1 MLFTMK
7 EVAEIHKTFLN
18 VTASSSLSEEDIEH
32 LVNVRSVDLIDV
44 LAAKLGMI
52 PEALD
57 SVMGYV
63 VAGVKDEEVNVD
75 QMVITIGVHFKSE
88 MGTYRDAAGNINT
101 FSAPKGQ
108 YSVIKVANSV
118 KAARE
123 AALHPSNK
131 VDVIELKPLHFDTN
145 LNAWG
150 FGIPF
155 EKKVS

>member
-63 VAGVKDEEVNVD
+63 VAGIKNEEVNVD
-75 QMVITIGVHFKSE
+75 QMVVTIGVHFKSE
-88 MGTYRDAAGNINT
+88 MGTYRDAAGNIHT
-101 FSAPKGQ
+101 FTAAKGQ
-108 YSVIKVANSV
+108 YSNIKVASP
-118 KAARE
+118 KAVMDGKIGG
-123 AALHPSNK
+123 SI
-131 VDVIELKPLHFDTN
+131 DLKPLHFDTN